1 MLSDEIGKKL
11 ESIIDRVPG
20 GVNVRPLIESSVQIA
35 CLMTFRAEKAR
46 RNRWERVAA
55 LRGLRNVL
63 ALKSCHGRQLTARVA
78 APRPSGPNLT
88 LGTHRQTA
96 DLDGAKT
103 LTGANL
109 IGSPR
114 TNPIVPAGPS
124 AHANPV
130 RRILGRRQRRDQ

>member
-55 LRGLRNVL
+55 LRGCCRTYSRLR
-63 ALKSCHGRQLTARVA
+63 AATAV
-78 APRPSGPNLT
+78 N
-88 LGTHRQTA
+88 
-96 DLDGAKT
+96 
-103 LTGANL
+103 
-109 IGSPR
+109 
-114 TNPIVPAGPS
+114 
-124 AHANPV
+124 
-130 RRILGRRQRRDQ
+130 